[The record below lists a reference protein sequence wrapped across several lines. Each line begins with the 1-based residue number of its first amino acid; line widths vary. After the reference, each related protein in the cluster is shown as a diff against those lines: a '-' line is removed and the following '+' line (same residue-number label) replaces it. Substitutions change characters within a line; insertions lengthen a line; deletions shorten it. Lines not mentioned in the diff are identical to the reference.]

1 MTTSTLSAASAA
13 LDSLLSSSAQS
24 SISSKPR
31 RKKTTKRST
40 TTTTS
45 SASIDVSDL
54 DPAAQAQR
62 EAEEKR
68 RVEASVKA
76 LNRAKVRKEELE
88 VRERILEMRNA
99 KSGKK
104 GKKRKAVVVDFGD
117 SD

>member
-13 LDSLLSSSAQS
+13 LDSLLSGSSAHPP
-24 SISSKPR
+24 ISSKPR
-31 RKKTTKRST
+31 RKKSTKRTTAT
-40 TTTTS
+40 TTVS
-45 SASIDVSDL
+45 LDVSDL

-68 RVEASVKA
+68 RIEASVKA

-88 VRERILEMRNA
+88 VRERILEMRDS

-104 GKKRKAVVVDFGD
+104 GKKRKAVVEDD